1 MIQEHFKGGADV
13 IYDATGKYLA
23 AAIPALAPFGKV
35 AVIVAPGNGEV
46 IISARDLYRNGA
58 MIVGV
63 NSLLYSAQE
72 CAVILNQL
80 AHDFDNGLMQGYE
93 NIQTHALSE
102 AVQTYQDLSNGMSGM
117 HVFIP

>member
-1 MIQEHFKGGADV
+1 MDV

-23 AAIPALAPFGKV
+23 AAIPALAPFGRV
-35 AVIVAPGNGEV
+35 AVIVAPGNGAV
-46 IISARDLYRNGA
+46 TISARDLYRNGA

-72 CAVILNQL
+72 CAVILKQL
-80 AHDFDNGLMQGYE
+80 AHDFDHGLMQGYE

-102 AVQTYQDLSNGMSGM
+102 AVQTYQDLNNGMSGM